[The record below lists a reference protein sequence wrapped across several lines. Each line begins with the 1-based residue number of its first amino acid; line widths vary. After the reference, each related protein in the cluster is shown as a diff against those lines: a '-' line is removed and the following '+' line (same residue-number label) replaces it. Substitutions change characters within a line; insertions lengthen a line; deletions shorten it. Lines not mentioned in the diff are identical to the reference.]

1 MLRDGTVR
9 VLLPLQELKVV
20 HVDQDLELGGG
31 VLLVR
36 VGVQAEV
43 PHAGVVEARL
53 AVDFTHV
60 VRSPSVV
67 VEDAHRAIGEDPF
80 PGHPLEVH
88 VLPKQVGPLGD
99 PRPGVHLPGGGGA
112 VGVQRGD
119 DLLQL
124 WLQETVWIIPNK
136 PYPFFSLW
144 YILYIGYSEQS
155 RENTQQDNW
164 QKDRVQVYALNNQ
177 STFINKPQ
185 KGNSI
190 LNDFVIEWT
199 LRTLVNKRMPI

>member
-1 MLRDGTVR
+1 
-9 VLLPLQELKVV
+9 
-20 HVDQDLELGGG
+20 
-31 VLLVR
+31 
-36 VGVQAEV
+36 
-43 PHAGVVEARL
+43 
-53 AVDFTHV
+53 
-60 VRSPSVV
+60 
-67 VEDAHRAIGEDPF
+67 
-80 PGHPLEVH
+80 
-88 VLPKQVGPLGD
+88 
-99 PRPGVHLPGGGGA
+99 